1 MKKRGVSPV
10 IAVILLIALVVVI
23 GVIIFFWFKSMTQEA
38 VVKFE
43 NENVKVVCERVSFD
57 ADYDGNGFLT
67 ISNVGNVPIYDFEVI
82 LKKAGSHSTKTL
94 KEIFS
99 QDTWIGLNQ
108 GSVFSE
114 DISGELDSVE
124 KITLIPVLM
133 GLNKDGEKKTA
144 SCEERHGMEI
154 SV

>member
-57 ADYDGNGFLT
+57 ADYYGNGFLT

-82 LKKAGSHSTKTL
+82 LKKAGSHSTQTL

-108 GSVFSE
+108 GSVFSK
-114 DISGELDSVE
+114 DINDELGGVE